1 MSGKV
6 LLAVIA
12 VVVLGGVIGGLVVVF
27 VRDAPPSVV
36 QVKDTG
42 AGAITVPP
50 TIIIQA
56 PPAQEKPRAKSH
68 YIKPG
73 QVDRI

>member
-1 MSGKV
+1 MTGKF

-12 VVVLGGVIGGLVVVF
+12 VCVMGGVIGGLVVVF
-27 VRDAPPSVV
+27 VRDDSSVIQV
-36 QVKDTG
+36 QDSG
-42 AGAITVPP
+42 PGNSALPP
-50 TIIIQA
+50 TIIIQSA
-56 PPAQEKPRAKSH
+56 PPPEKPRAKSH